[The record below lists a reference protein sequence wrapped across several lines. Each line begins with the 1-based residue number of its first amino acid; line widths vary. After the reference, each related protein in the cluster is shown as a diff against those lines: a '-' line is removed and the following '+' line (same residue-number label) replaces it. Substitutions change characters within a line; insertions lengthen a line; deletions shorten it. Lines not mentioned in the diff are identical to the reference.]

1 MKRILKFILFLLLM
15 TFLIS
20 CDNNKGPFEVRREG
34 GKLVLYSDNKLAK
47 GWVDT
52 DTNAGNAVVKSKSIE
67 YEKGLPTGNFKIYDE
82 NGLIVIETKLKNTGA
97 SVFQGQ
103 MITSEDG
110 ILKKATGEFLI
121 DTDYLIDGISFEDT
135 DLPFR
140 SIVNGDIET
149 KYKDGQ
155 IQYKGKYKNSRRI
168 GEHVSY
174 YENGNLEAKGEYRED
189 GSADRVE
196 YHMNGNLALKESF
209 SDYYN
214 DIHNGTYESYYESGQ
229 LGVREKYLENGKS
242 IYEEFYPNGRPSL
255 KCNYVNYEDEKLL
268 DGEYTQY
275 YENGNL
281 KANAYYNQNVLEKF
295 VINYPN
301 GVLGFSGDK
310 IKQNAK
316 IYSKNGELIM
326 SFVNGQIYY
335 LNGIL
340 GYDPYAFKEEQLEV
354 ERVLE
359 NLPYSNY
366 VAKE

>member
-1 MKRILKFILFLLLM
+1 MKKILKFILFLLLM

-214 DIHNGTYESYYESGQ
+214 DIHNGTYEGYYESGQ
-229 LGVREKYLENGKS
+229 LGVREKYL
-242 IYEEFYPNGRPSL
+242 
-255 KCNYVNYEDEKLL
+255 
-268 DGEYTQY
+268 
-275 YENGNL
+275 ENGNL

-354 ERVLE
+354 ERILE

>member
-1 MKRILKFILFLLLM
+1 MKKRIFAMFILAASM
-15 TFLIS
+15 AMVACSSSSTV
-20 CDNNKGPFEVRREG
+20 NEG
-34 GKLVLYSDNKLAK
+34 ATSGELVLYSDNKLAK

-52 DTNAGNAVVKSKSIE
+52 DTNAGNAIVKSKSIE

-82 NGLIVIETKLKNTGA
+82 NGLIVIETKLKNKGA
-97 SVFQGQ
+97 GIFQGQ

-110 ILKKATGEFLI
+110 MLKKATGEFLI

-135 DLPFR
+135 DLLFR
-140 SIVNGDIET
+140 TIVNGDIET

-174 YENGNLEAKGEYRED
+174 YGNGNLEAKGEYRED

-214 DIHNGTYESYYESGQ
+214 YVHTGIYERYYENGQ
-229 LGVREKYLENGKS
+229 LDVREKYLENGSS

-268 DGEYTQY
+268 DGEYTEY

-295 VINYPN
+295 VINYSN
-301 GVLGFSGDK
+301 GVLGFSGDR
-310 IKQNAK
+310 IKFNAK
-316 IYSKNGELIM
+316 VYSKNGELLM
-326 SFVNGQIYY
+326 SFVNGQLYY
-335 LNGIL
+335 LNNIL
-340 GYDPYAFKEEQLEV
+340 VYDPYAYKEEQLEV
-354 ERVLE
+354 ERILE